1 MDTRE
6 LVEDIKARPEHYGAE
21 LVRLAETWE
30 RAHARLEMALE
41 NLAELYDYVERPD
54 GLR

>member
-6 LVEDIKARPEHYGAE
+6 LVADIKTRPEHYGPE

-30 RAHARLEMALE
+30 RAQARMAMALE
-41 NLAELYDYVERPD
+41 DLADLTRRVE
-54 GLR
+54 GV